1 MESWAGA
8 PEGACAPD
16 SWDRL
21 EGEPGGKLEA
31 GGWEAPPDGS
41 VGEKAVPWGED

>member
-8 PEGACAPD
+8 PEGACAPG
-16 SWDRL
+16 SWDGL
-21 EGEPGGKLEA
+21 ERELGGKLEA
-31 GGWEAPPDGS
+31 GGWEARRDGS